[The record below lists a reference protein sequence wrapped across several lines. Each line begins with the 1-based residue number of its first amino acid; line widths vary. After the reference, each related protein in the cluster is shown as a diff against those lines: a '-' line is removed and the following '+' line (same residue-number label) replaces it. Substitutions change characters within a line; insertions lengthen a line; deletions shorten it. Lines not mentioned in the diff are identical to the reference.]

1 MSDSNSGKGSLAAA
15 FMAGTALGVVAALLM
30 APKSGEETRE
40 DIKDTLGDAKDKVAK
55 TVGDTKDTAKTKLS
69 EAVDTTKTVAKE
81 GKRAAK
87 DAKERVKES
96 KGKPDSND
104 DSREY

>member
-1 MSDSNSGKGSLAAA
+1 MSDGNSDKGSLAAA

-40 DIKDTLGDAKDKVAK
+40 DIKETLGDAKDKVTQ
-55 TVGDTKDTAKTKLS
+55 TVGDTKENAKSKIS

-81 GKRAAK
+81 SKRAAK

-96 KGKPDSND
+96 KGHPDSNED
-104 DSREY
+104 PREF